1 MTTKNLIRH
10 LISSYVR
17 RFGYVANGNL
27 IFSAASWAKIERGQ
41 WGCAVTEAGNHPAN
55 IFRAAKLL
63 SDTYL

>member
-1 MTTKNLIRH
+1 MTTKHLIRR

-27 IFSAASWAKIERGQ
+27 VFSAANWAKIQKGQ

-63 SDTYL
+63 SATYL